1 MDFYFHKLKNVVNV
15 LEKSFNSFLNNEMIM
30 IQKKTMVDVDLIML
44 SGDCGKYSAGIT
56 LDKISK

>member
-1 MDFYFHKLKNVVNV
+1 
-15 LEKSFNSFLNNEMIM
+15 MIM

-44 SGDCGKYSAGIT
+44 SGDYGKYSAGIT